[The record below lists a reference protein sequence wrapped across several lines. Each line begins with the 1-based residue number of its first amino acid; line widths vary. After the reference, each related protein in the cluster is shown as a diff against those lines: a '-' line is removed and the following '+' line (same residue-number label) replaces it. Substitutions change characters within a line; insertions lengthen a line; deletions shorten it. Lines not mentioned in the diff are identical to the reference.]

1 MDLHDFPLVDCR
13 ELASLHTNPTGSRFE
28 HRKTIAYMQAFDF
41 KVFELTFRVRRLFID
56 MVRAAQEQRA
66 VFESVESQVR
76 RPPRTQCNTE
86 NPSSLALHVGEDAP
100 APT

>member
-1 MDLHDFPLVDCR
+1 
-13 ELASLHTNPTGSRFE
+13 
-28 HRKTIAYMQAFDF
+28 MQAFDF
-41 KVFELTFRVRRLFID
+41 KVFDVTFLVRPLFID

-66 VFESVESQVR
+66 VFESAESQVR
-76 RPPRTQCNTE
+76 RPHRTQCNTE